1 MRAIERSRVQ
11 FGTTAIAYSI
21 LRSRRRATVSIA
33 VDPVEG
39 VLVTAPQGTSRERL
53 DRVVHQKAAWVISR
67 LKRQSD
73 LPPALPEREF
83 VSGETFLYL
92 GRQYRLRVVLPLTE
106 SRANT
111 GVKLASGRLVVQGDD
126 DLRGQLVA
134 WYRARALRYLR
145 ARVAFWAPKAKAQP
159 TQVVVR
165 GQARR
170 WGSCDA
176 QGVLRLNWRVIQA
189 PLRLV
194 DYVVVHELIHLRHRD
209 HTPAFWAELGRVLP
223 DYDRRRA
230 ELRELGSRLE
240 W

>member
-1 MRAIERSRVQ
+1 MTATECSRVQ

-21 LRSRRRATVSIA
+21 RRSPRRGTVSIA
-33 VDPVEG
+33 VDPIEG
-39 VLVTAPQGTSRERL
+39 VLVTAPQGTPHERL
-53 DRVVHQKAAWVISR
+53 DRVVHQKAAWIISR

-73 LPPALPEREF
+73 LPPPLPEREF
-83 VSGETFLYL
+83 ISGETFLYL
-92 GRQYRLRVVLPLTE
+92 GRQCRLRVVPSAAE
-106 SRANT
+106 GQAPA
-111 GVKLASGRLVVQGDD
+111 GVRLVGGRLVVQGGG

-134 WYRARALRYLR
+134 WYRARATRYLR
-145 ARVAFWAPKAKAQP
+145 ARVALWSLKIKVQP
-159 TQVVVR
+159 TQVLVR

-176 QGVLRLNWRVIQA
+176 GGALRLNWRVIQA

-194 DYVVVHELIHLRHRD
+194 DYVVAHELVHLRHPD

-223 DYDRRRA
+223 DYDRRRT
-230 ELRELGSRLE
+230 ELRKLGPHLT